1 MHIAIQG
8 ELGSFHHQAA
18 KLWFSK
24 DIDIMPA
31 DTFTDTFTL
40 LDHGADQAI
49 VAVENTL
56 YGSINETLDLI
67 EQHRYPVTG
76 ELYLRIQQQLIGLP
90 NTDPTKITH
99 IYSHPVALVQC
110 EQYLDTHFPDAE
122 RIEHHDTAG
131 SVRLA
136 KERNNPHIA
145 AIAGRGAAETYGL
158 PIIAENIEDNKENFT
173 RFLVIDPNGK
183 PTAGANKTSL
193 VLTTDHTP
201 GALAHALSV
210 FARSGSNLTKL
221 QSRPVV
227 GDPWK
232 YRFYIDIE
240 AAGSVLD
247 AQLAEI
253 RQQGC
258 TVTVLGQYKAGRTY

>member
-1 MHIAIQG
+1 MRIAIQG
-8 ELGSFHHQAA
+8 ESGSFHHQAA
-18 KLWFSK
+18 KLWFSS
-24 DIDIMPA
+24 DATIMPA
-31 DTFTDTFTL
+31 DTFTDTFAL
-40 LDHGADQAI
+40 LEHGADQAV

-67 EQHRYPVTG
+67 EQHRYPVVG
-76 ELYLRIQQQLIGLP
+76 ELYLRIRQQLIGLP
-90 NTDPTKITH
+90 GASLQDITR

-110 EQYLDTHFPDAE
+110 EQYLDTHFPHAE
-122 RIEHHDTAG
+122 RIEHPDTAG
-131 SVRLA
+131 SVRLVA
-136 KERNNPHIA
+136 ERNDPHVA
-145 AIAGRGAAETYGL
+145 AIAGQAAAETYNL
-158 PIIAENIEDNKENFT
+158 PIIAKNIEDNKENFT
-173 RFLVIDPNGK
+173 RFLVLNPNGTS
-183 PTAGANKTSL
+183 PADANKTSL

-210 FARSGSNLTKL
+210 FAKNGSNLTKL

-232 YRFYIDIE
+232 YRFYVDVE
-240 AAGSVLD
+240 AAGPTLD
-247 AQLAEI
+247 AQIAEI

>member
-1 MHIAIQG
+1 MRIAIQG
-8 ELGSFHHQAA
+8 ESGSFHHQAA
-18 KLWFSK
+18 KRWFSN
-24 DIDIMPA
+24 DVTIMPA
-31 DTFTDTFTL
+31 DTFADTFAL

-67 EQHRYPVTG
+67 EQYRYPVVG

-90 NTDPTKITH
+90 GTIPQDIAR

-110 EQYLDTHFPDAE
+110 EQYLDKHFPHAE
-122 RIEHHDTAG
+122 RIEYPDTAG
-131 SVRLA
+131 SVRLV
-136 KERNNPHIA
+136 KERNDPQIA
-145 AIAGRGAAETYGL
+145 AIAGRTAAETYDL
-158 PIIAENIEDNKENFT
+158 PIIAEDIDNKENYT
-173 RFLVIDPNGK
+173 RFLVINPNGT
-183 PTAGANKTSL
+183 PPIDANKTSL
-193 VLTTDHTP
+193 VLTTNHTP

-210 FARSGSNLTKL
+210 FAKSGSNLTKL

-232 YRFYIDIE
+232 YRFYIDVE
-240 AAGSVLD
+240 AAGPALD
-247 AQLAEI
+247 AQIAEI

-258 TVTVLGQYKAGRTY
+258 TVTILGQYKAGRTF

>member
-1 MHIAIQG
+1 MRIAIQG
-8 ELGSFHHQAA
+8 ESGSFHHQAS

-24 DIDIMPA
+24 DVAIIPA
-31 DTFTDTFTL
+31 DTFTDTFIL
-40 LDHGADQAI
+40 LERGADQAT

-67 EQHRYPVTG
+67 EQYRYPVVG

-90 NTDPTKITH
+90 GTSPKDITR

-110 EQYLDTHFPDAE
+110 EQYLDAHFPHAE
-122 RIEHHDTAG
+122 RIEYPDTAG
-131 SVRLA
+131 SVRLVA
-136 KERNNPHIA
+136 ERNDPHIA
-145 AIAGRGAAETYGL
+145 AIAGRAAAETYNL
-158 PIIAENIEDNKENFT
+158 PIIAENIEDNKENYT
-173 RFLVIDPNGK
+173 RFLVIDPNGT
-183 PTAGANKTSL
+183 PPAGANKASL
-193 VLTTDHTP
+193 VLTTNHTP

-210 FARSGSNLTKL
+210 FAKNGSNLTKL

-232 YRFYIDIE
+232 YRFYIDVE
-240 AAGSVLD
+240 AAGPTLD
-247 AQLAEI
+247 AQIAEI

-258 TVTVLGQYKAGRTY
+258 TVTILGQYKAGHTY